1 MTRII
6 ADVKNESD
14 ADTIYRVI
22 KKFSAKVKMMNDNE
36 WEDYILG
43 LMAEEA
49 EAEGGTV
56 PREEIV
62 KIFKRHGIDF

>member
-1 MTRII
+1 MPRII
-6 ADVKNESD
+6 ADIKNKSD
-14 ADTIYRVI
+14 ANTIYRVI
-22 KKFSAKVKMMNDNE
+22 KKFNAKVKMMNDNE

-56 PREEIV
+56 PREEIA

>member
-6 ADVKNESD
+6 ADIKDKND

-22 KKFSAKVKMMNDNE
+22 KKFNGRVRKMTDE
-36 WEDYILG
+36 QWEDYILG
-43 LMAEEA
+43 LLAEEA

-56 PREEIV
+56 KREEIS
-62 KIFKRHGIDF
+62 KIFKRHGINF